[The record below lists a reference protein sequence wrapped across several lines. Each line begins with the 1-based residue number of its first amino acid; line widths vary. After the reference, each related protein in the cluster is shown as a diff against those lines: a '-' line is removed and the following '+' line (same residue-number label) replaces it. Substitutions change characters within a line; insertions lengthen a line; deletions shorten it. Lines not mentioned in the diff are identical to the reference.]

1 MRWKFTPGTVHRRP
15 ARKIPSE
22 MHKHHTT
29 LGSRGFFFPILP
41 NDNLHLSSLVISSIS
56 LLLMPLISHHAIVL
70 HALSLSTSSSCLS
83 FSLSLAFFNLRFF
96 SWLTYDPCW
105 QHIFLFPPPPLFYS
119 PLILSFLSIHLSAN
133 GSFIISFYPAETEP
147 SALQDWLM
155 FLPSIV

>member
-1 MRWKFTPGTVHRRP
+1 MQQSPPNPLRPKHRKTHTWHP
-15 ARKIPSE
+15 A
-22 MHKHHTT
+22 
-29 LGSRGFFFPILP
+29 LFFFFPILP

-56 LLLMPLISHHAIVL
+56 LLLMQLISHHAIVL

-83 FSLSLAFFNLRFF
+83 FSRSLAFFNLRFF